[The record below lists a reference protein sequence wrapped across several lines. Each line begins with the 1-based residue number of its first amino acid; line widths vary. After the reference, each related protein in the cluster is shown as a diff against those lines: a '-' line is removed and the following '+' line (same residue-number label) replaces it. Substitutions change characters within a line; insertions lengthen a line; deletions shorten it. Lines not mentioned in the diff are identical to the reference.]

1 MWSFNVRTFPLVV
14 ALLAVLLPQFG
25 CEEQFSAK
33 GPYRERMAV
42 YAILTTRSDTQYVR
56 VYSTYNPPGYDPLA
70 NTSDNQITD
79 ATVTLAKSDSVFSF
93 RDTSVT
99 RTNKS
104 RYTSD
109 INMYYSYPLRLKRGT
124 SYHLSVV
131 SPSVGT
137 VTSTVTVIPTGVV
150 SVVNSGEFQQPAIDG
165 KINALVFLG
174 QNAQG
179 YELRLYLE
187 YSALINGLVEIR
199 RVEVPASFQI
209 SSDSLHFVEAAYP
222 GIIYRGQS
230 IYMQRDGSETAS
242 FPSLGYI
249 TTVRQLRSQ
258 YPDSL
263 KLRKAVFVLSQL
275 DQNLYGYYNV
285 ANGFP
290 DSFTLRVDEPDY
302 TNIDGGVGILGVLT
316 EDTYTVTIP
325 NNTKIP

>member
-1 MWSFNVRTFPLVV
+1 MRISPIIVMILTSLVIRT
-14 ALLAVLLPQFG
+14 G

-33 GPYRERMAV
+33 GPYRQKMAV
-42 YAILTTRSDTQYVR
+42 YAVLSTRSDTQYVR
-56 VYSTYNPPGYDPLA
+56 VYSTYNPPGYDPLV

-93 RDTSVT
+93 RDTT
-99 RTNKS
+99 LMRADKS

-109 INMYYSYPLRLKRGT
+109 INVYYSYPMSLKRGT
-124 SYHLSVV
+124 SYRLSVV

-137 VTSTVTVIPTGVV
+137 VTSTVTVIPTGTVFV
-150 SVVNSGEFQQPAIDG
+150 INSGELQQPALDG
-165 KINALVFLG
+165 TINVQAGLG

-187 YSALINGLVEIR
+187 YSALIGGVIEVRRAEIPAS
-199 RVEVPASFQI
+199 VEV
-209 SSDSLHFVEAAYP
+209 SSDSLHFTNAVYP
-222 GIIYRGQS
+222 GINYRGQS
-230 IYMQRDGSETAS
+230 VYLGRDGSEIVA
-242 FPSLGYI
+242 FPSLAYI
-249 TTVRQLRSQ
+249 TTVRLLRNQ

-302 TNIDGGVGILGVLT
+302 TNIDGGLGIFGVLT
-316 EDTYTVTIP
+316 EDTYAVSIAS
-325 NNTKIP
+325 NAKIP